1 MDQGFYLP
9 ENPAYTIL
17 DSARDSVRF
26 VTERSLTT
34 YRGHVCAKG
43 SFLDVDGQ
51 VMGWHD
57 FGHLEG
63 PGWAANAV
71 GGAYELYRFGLFTED
86 AALQQTALSLL
97 DHVLEDG
104 FVDPASGFIIAYRET
119 TTDRF
124 CLNFKHHNDWFC
136 PGSMAQVA
144 CQLLTFSDFVPDAA
158 RRTRMRQIAGRSAD
172 WLAAHVSP
180 TPNGWFPRRCTPNGQ
195 LYPYR
200 AEGGEDPLFQTSAD
214 GLFIVQLWAE
224 LARRGQAAKYLP
236 RIRPP
241 VDCFLAAG
249 GFFGSINHDTYDAH
263 ENVAYAV
270 AFRTLRLVALVEE
283 WGPQRGGEAPA
294 EPSRPRAAEEIRR
307 FAYDV
312 CLAGLNRFKMA
323 EDRNGVATK
332 GLLWMEE
339 SWDTAYLWENA
350 EAALAWLEAA
360 AETGETQYVRDALTV
375 LRAMAKHHHGEYGFL
390 TEGVDWNNHV
400 GAEHHFPPPLRA
412 GEGLGA
418 GVKDGAEFGDIR
430 YTEPLLN
437 NLHLV
442 EPTLFYLTH
451 FARRKATEEG
461 AAHPAASGVGSRGA
475 SG

>member
-1 MDQGFYLP
+1 
-9 ENPAYTIL
+9 
-17 DSARDSVRF
+17 
-26 VTERSLTT
+26 
-34 YRGHVCAKG
+34 
-43 SFLDVDGQ
+43 
-51 VMGWHD
+51 MGWHD

-71 GGAYELYRFGLFTED
+71 GGAYELYRFGLFTGD

-104 FVDPASGFIIAYRET
+104 FVDPATGFITAYRET

-136 PGSMAQVA
+136 PGSMARVA
-144 CQLLTFSDFVPDAA
+144 FQLLTFSDFVPDAD
-158 RRTRMRQIAGRSAD
+158 RPSRMRQIAGQCAD
-172 WLAAHVSP
+172 WLAAHIST
-180 TPNGWFPRRCTPNGQ
+180 TPNDWFPRRCTPNGQ
-195 LYPYR
+195 PYPYR
-200 AEGGEDPLFQTSAD
+200 AEGGDDPLFQTSAD

-224 LARRGQAAKYLP
+224 LARRGQAEKYLP
-236 RIRPP
+236 RIRPR
-241 VDCFLAAG
+241 VDCFLEAG

-270 AFRTLRLVALVEE
+270 AFRTLRLVALVEAY
-283 WGPQRGGEAPA
+283 GPNP
-294 EPSRPRAAEEIRR
+294 RPRAAHTAEEIRR

-312 CLAGLNRFKMA
+312 CLAGLDRFKME

-360 AETGETQYVRDALTV
+360 AETGEERYVRDALTV
-375 LRAMAKHHHGEYGFL
+375 LRAMAKHHHGEHGFL

-400 GAEHHFPPPLRA
+400 GAQHHF
-412 GEGLGA
+412 G
-418 GVKDGAEFGDIR
+418 GAEFGDIR

-442 EPTLFYLTH
+442 EPTLFYLT
-451 FARRKATEEG
+451 RRKCLK
-461 AAHPAASGVGSRGA
+461 
-475 SG
+475 

>member
-9 ENPAYTIL
+9 DNPGYTIF

-26 VTERSLTT
+26 VRERALTN
-34 YRGHVCAKG
+34 YRGHVCAIG

-71 GGAYELYRFGLFTED
+71 GGAYELYCFGLFTKD

-97 DHVLEDG
+97 DHVVEDG
-104 FVDPASGFIIAYRET
+104 FVDPATGFITAYRET
-119 TTDRF
+119 ITDRF

-136 PGSMAQVA
+136 PGSMAKVA
-144 CQLLTFSDFVPDAA
+144 FQLLTFSDFVPDAA
-158 RRTRMRQIAGRSAD
+158 RQTRMRQIAGRCAD
-172 WLAAHVSP
+172 WLAAHVKP
-180 TPNGWFPRRCTPNGQ
+180 APNGWFPRRCTPDGQ
-195 LYPYR
+195 PYPYR
-200 AEGGEDPLFQTSAD
+200 AEGGDDPLFQTSAD

-224 LARRGQAAKYLP
+224 LARRGPAAREKYLP
-236 RIRPP
+236 RIRPR
-241 VDCFLAAG
+241 VECFLAAD

-270 AFRTLRLVALVEE
+270 ASRTLRLVALVEE
-283 WGPQRGGEAPA
+283 YGPNP
-294 EPSRPRAAEEIRR
+294 RPRAAHTAEEIRR

-312 CLAGLNRFKMA
+312 CLAGLDRFKME

-360 AETGETQYVRDALTV
+360 AETGEDRYVRDALTV
-375 LRAMAKHHHGEYGFL
+375 LRAMAKHHHGEHGFL

-400 GAEHHFPPPLRA
+400 GAQHHFN
-412 GEGLGA
+412 
-418 GVKDGAEFGDIR
+418 GAEFGDIR

-451 FARRKATEEG
+451 FARRETAEEG
-461 AAHPAASGVGSRGA
+461 VTYPATSGVRSRRT
-475 SG
+475 SV